1 MYKAGG
7 SLSRRDRKLHK
18 DTDKSG
24 TLRRSRDKNRNQD
37 VSLSGKTVEHKNT
50 EKHAV
55 LSKRNSSAA
64 RAPAKESHQYVIAA
78 KKDTAGDGRQCVT
91 Q

>member
-1 MYKAGG
+1 M
-7 SLSRRDRKLHK
+7 
-18 DTDKSG
+18 
-24 TLRRSRDKNRNQD
+24 
-37 VSLSGKTVEHKNT
+37 EHKNT

-64 RAPAKESHQYVIAA
+64 RAVCCCHLSDDNGTYTVKQPAKESHQYVIAA